1 MSNELSLTE
10 KQLEL
15 ASKLTTLNRKFVV
28 NLVSGSSQRQAY
40 LEAGGKAKSEAS
52 QDHCASTMY
61 RNVHV
66 RAFYNAL
73 MEVAESKAILTRE
86 EAMEILTSNAKEAEE
101 HRDQHAAIKQLS
113 DMQGWNAP
121 KKSELTG
128 AGGKPLAIQADV
140 SSPEVASALAGLM
153 DKL

>member
-1 MSNELSLTE
+1 MELTD

-28 NLVSGSSQRQAY
+28 NLVGTNKSQRQAY
-40 LEAGGKAKSEAS
+40 VDAGGKAKSDDAQDAAAS
-52 QDHCASTMY
+52 RMLAD
-61 RNVHV
+61 VKV
-66 RAFYNAL
+66 KAFYDSL
-73 MEVAESKAILTRE
+73 MSTAASSAVLTRE
-86 EAMEILTSNAKEAEE
+86 EALEILSSNAKQAEE

>member
-1 MSNELSLTE
+1 MELTD

-28 NLVSGSSQRQAY
+28 NLVGSNMSQREAY
-40 LEAGGKAKSEAS
+40 LAAGGKAKSEAS
-52 QDHCASTMY
+52 QDTNASRMLSDAK
-61 RNVHV
+61 VK
-66 RAFYNAL
+66 AFYDSL
-73 MEVAESKAILTRE
+73 MSTAASSAVLTRE
-86 EAMEILTSNAKEAEE
+86 EALEILSNNAKQAEE

>member
-1 MSNELSLTE
+1 MELTE
-10 KQLEL
+10 KQLDL

-40 LEAGGKAKSEAS
+40 LDAGGKAKTDVA
-52 QDHCASTMY
+52 QDNCASTMF
-61 RNVHV
+61 RNVQV
-66 RAFYNAL
+66 KAFYNSL

-86 EAMEILTSNAKEAEE
+86 EAMKILTSNAKEAEE

-121 KKSELTG
+121 KKSEITG
-128 AGGKPLAIQADV
+128 RDGKALAIQADV